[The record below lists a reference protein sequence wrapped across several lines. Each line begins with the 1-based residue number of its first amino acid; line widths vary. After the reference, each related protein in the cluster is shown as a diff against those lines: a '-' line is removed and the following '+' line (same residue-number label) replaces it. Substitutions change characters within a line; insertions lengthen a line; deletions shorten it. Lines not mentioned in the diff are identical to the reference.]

1 MIILSNTLAQVL
13 NPGQSLVFDNAIMRT
28 GCGAECHRNGSAP
41 VALTKGGIYEISA
54 KLNVSPTEVGT
65 AEAAIMVS
73 GGILPETKM
82 VSTPN
87 AAGDLN
93 TVFCKTAVRP
103 CGPCGESVT
112 IQNVGTIP
120 INVDAN
126 SMLFI
131 KRIA

>member
-13 NPGQSLVFDNAIMRT
+13 NPGQSLVFDNTIMHT

-41 VALTKGGIYEISA
+41 VALTKGGIYEIFA
-54 KLNVSPTEVGT
+54 KVNVAPTEEGT
-65 AEAAIMVS
+65 AEVAVAIS
-73 GGILPETKM
+73 GGALPETTM
-82 VSTPN
+82 VSTPS

-93 TVFCKTAVRP
+93 TVSCKTAVRP
-103 CGPCGESVT
+103 CGPCGESITV
-112 IQNVGTIP
+112 QNVGTIP
-120 INVDAN
+120 INVDSN